1 MNAKEEYD
9 RLGKEEEELSFDHF
23 SRGDAWNVGLRIVE
37 KAKPNP
43 LPLGIEIVLNGLMV
57 FRYYPEGITRDHEL
71 WLERKRHT
79 VEFRE
84 MSSMRLKW
92 MSVKDGRAVT
102 DWQVD
107 PALFALG
114 GGGYPIKIRNTG
126 LIGSI
131 CTSGYVD
138 TEDHQIIV
146 DVLREYINSA
156 VSPYNAKAPSA

>member
-1 MNAKEEYD
+1 VNAKEEYD

-23 SRGDAWNVGLRIVE
+23 SREDAWKVGLGIAE
-37 KAKPNP
+37 KAKSNP

-71 WLERKRHT
+71 WLSRKRHT

-92 MSVKDGRAVT
+92 MSVKDNYSVT
-102 DWQVD
+102 DWKVD
-107 PALFALG
+107 PALFSLG
-114 GGGYPIKIRNTG
+114 GGGYPVRIKNTG
-126 LIGSI
+126 VIGSI

-156 VSPYNAKAPSA
+156 VSPCDVK